1 MARYIR
7 HTVRYGETLQSI
19 AAKEMGDATSWTDIA
34 KYNGLSY
41 PYIVDTV
48 DQKMNNMEHLVTAGD
63 TLVIPVEVELTEDL
77 AQKLN
82 QQDRDA
88 LGRLA
93 LGQDLSMIDFP
104 PVYQNRG
111 TQENIM
117 QLGSNGK
124 GDLST
129 VYGVNNIKQIVI
141 AHLLTA
147 KGSLILHP
155 EYGSNLNELFV
166 QGTIPNSK
174 LVDDEISKAIL
185 SDSRITKAEK
195 QSSTLNGSTYSSSWS
210 ITIESVVAQLDFVI
224 GRDDTGKFIIQ

>member
-63 TLVIPVEVELTEDL
+63 TLVIPVEVELAEDL
-77 AQKLN
+77 AHKLN

-195 QSSTLNGSTYSSSWS
+195 QSLSVKLARSVLSSS
-210 ITIESVVAQLDFVI
+210 
-224 GRDDTGKFIIQ
+224 

>member
-1 MARYIR
+1 
-7 HTVRYGETLQSI
+7 
-19 AAKEMGDATSWTDIA
+19 
-34 KYNGLSY
+34 
-41 PYIVDTV
+41 
-48 DQKMNNMEHLVTAGD
+48 
-63 TLVIPVEVELTEDL
+63 
-77 AQKLN
+77 
-82 QQDRDA
+82 
-88 LGRLA
+88 
-93 LGQDLSMIDFP
+93 
-104 PVYQNRG
+104 
-111 TQENIM
+111 M

-129 VYGVNNIKQIVI
+129 VYGINNIKQIVI

-166 QGTIPNSK
+166 QGTVPNSK

-195 QSSTLNGSTYSSSWS
+195 QSSTLEGSNYSSSWS
-210 ITIESVVAQLDFVI
+210 ITVESVVAQLDFVI

>member
-1 MARYIR
+1 
-7 HTVRYGETLQSI
+7 
-19 AAKEMGDATSWTDIA
+19 
-34 KYNGLSY
+34 
-41 PYIVDTV
+41 
-48 DQKMNNMEHLVTAGD
+48 MEHLVTAGD

-129 VYGVNNIKQIVI
+129 VYGINNIKQIVI

-174 LVDDEISKAIL
+174 LVDDEISKSIL